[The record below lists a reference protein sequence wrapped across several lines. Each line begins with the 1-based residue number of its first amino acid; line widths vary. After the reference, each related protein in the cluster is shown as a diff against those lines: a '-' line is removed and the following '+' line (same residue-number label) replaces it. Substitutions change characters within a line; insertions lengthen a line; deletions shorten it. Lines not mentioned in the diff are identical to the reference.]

1 MYLVPNKISGN
12 SIPHF
17 AKRDKEKK
25 RPLHQT
31 LCAAAPFRK
40 VSCILFQGSEASPAA
55 ELAAVLSLPP
65 ALPPPGPPLLPPPDT

>member
-25 RPLHQT
+25 
-31 LCAAAPFRK
+31 AAAPNAVCSSPFFERFPVFCFSLRFRK
-40 VSCILFQGSEASPAA
+40 RYRQQGLQRRFHRRREQARQSRRRYCQ
-55 ELAAVLSLPP
+55 
-65 ALPPPGPPLLPPPDT
+65 